1 VVVVFLFTRPL
12 ISFLSRYRWFSR
24 SRPTGFHGP
33 DGGEPVTTAALSAAR
48 RRQAAETPPAPGAA
62 APAGVSM
69 RKA

>member
-1 VVVVFLFTRPL
+1 MVVVFLFTRPL
-12 ISFLSRYRWFSR
+12 ISFLSRYCWFSR

-33 DGGEPVTTAALSAAR
+33 DGGEPVTTTAVSAAR
-48 RRQAAETPPAPGAA
+48 RRQAAGAPAPGAP